1 MLSAKT
7 KLVIIAVFVALL
19 SIAGFVAAK
28 LEAIQPGGSCENSS
42 QRDSCSGPGAA
53 CISADK
59 GDDYCSIECKA
70 SGECPGGMK
79 CEEIE
84 SGTYSAKDGA
94 KVKSEKVKM
103 CVRP

>member
-1 MLSAKT
+1 MISMKT

-28 LEAIQPGGSCENSS
+28 LEAIEPGGSCENSS

-70 SGECPGGMK
+70 TSDCPASMT
-79 CEEIE
+79 CEDIE
-84 SGTYSAKDGA
+84 SETYSAKDGA
-94 KVKSEKVKM
+94 KVKTEKVKM

>member
-1 MLSAKT
+1 MISMKT

-19 SIAGFVAAK
+19 SVAGFVAAK
-28 LEAIQPGGSCENSS
+28 LEAIAPGSSCENSS

-59 GDDYCSIECKA
+59 GDDYCSIECQA
-70 SGECPGGMK
+70 SSDCPASMK

-84 SGTYSAKDGA
+84 SETYSAKDGA

>member
-1 MLSAKT
+1 MISAKT
-7 KLVIIAVFVALL
+7 KLVIVAVFVALL

-28 LEAIQPGGSCENSS
+28 LEAIEPGGSCENSS

-70 SGECPGGMK
+70 GSECPSGMK
-79 CEEIE
+79 CEEIASE
-84 SGTYSAKDGA
+84 TYSAKDGA
-94 KVKSEKVKM
+94 KVKTEKVKM
-103 CVRP
+103 CVKP